1 MSCERYVCVLPLA
14 MLFRFPRTGKNRKG
28 ASVASVFLL
37 DASNGV
43 CVLPLATPFRFPRTE
58 ENVARALQ
66 WRLSP
71 STEKKIRKGASVA
84 SVLCNVDSTDVTC
97 DALGCVPGG
106 TCEVDRNGNHFC
118 LWGEPPSLWVVLT
131 YRTAPMPTP
140 QTLPVAIAPLE
151 SPASPSLQQP
161 QWDGVASLIVEST
174 RLTCRTAPMPTPQTL
189 PLASAPLEPPA
200 SPSLQ
205 QPPVGRCRLLLSRLK
220 IGSHAALHPCPPLRL
235 SLWRVPHWSHLQV
248 LPFSNRQWDGVAS
261 LICPTGATCKSF
273 PSATASET
281 VALPYCA
288 CPEGSGITPTECVAG
303 ETTSLMRTLLTPFS
317 PLPILSSAYSL
328 HFSSLYAAFSPL
340 LSLPALSSP
349 DSLLSPTRST
359 LCFTFLALPTCL
371 NG

>member
-118 LWGEPPSLWVVLT
+118 LWDSPCGE
-131 YRTAPMPTP
+131 
-140 QTLPVAIAPLE
+140 
-151 SPASPSLQQP
+151 
-161 QWDGVASLIVEST
+161 
-174 RLTCRTAPMPTPQTL
+174 
-189 PLASAPLEPPA
+189 
-200 SPSLQ
+200 
-205 QPPVGRCRLLLSRLK
+205 
-220 IGSHAALHPCPPLRL
+220 
-235 SLWRVPHWSHLQV
+235 
-248 LPFSNRQWDGVAS
+248 
-261 LICPTGATCKSF
+261 CPTGATCKSF

-303 ETTSLMRTLLTPFS
+303 GTPTVSSHSFTYIMNRKAKDRTSRPYTFRLNLNACTQFPEGVAG
-317 PLPILSSAYSL
+317 LSMYC
-328 HFSSLYAAFSPL
+328 
-340 LSLPALSSP
+340 P
-349 DSLLSPTRST
+349 DNTGD
-359 LCFTFLALPTCL
+359 APTCSNYKL
-371 NG
+371 YEGDNCDGNIVFEGPYSPFAEFAL